1 MKKNEID
8 KHSKTESSY
17 RFSLLLTDVAEGGL
31 NLPFERCG
39 VLAMVSWS
47 VEVTRRQRNIALLLS
62 ETSRVRGKPGGCVFL

>member
-1 MKKNEID
+1 MARATAYKIIGTVKVILFFIWGKAVFMKKNEID

-39 VLAMVSWS
+39 VFV
-47 VEVTRRQRNIALLLS
+47 
-62 ETSRVRGKPGGCVFL
+62 